1 MQQELR
7 RSQDNDHVGSSR
19 VRRKFGQSSEVLRE
33 QIREVH
39 ELAKEARRNS
49 PSGSSQVQEF
59 AGVESRILMM
69 KLLDICL

>member
-59 AGVESRILMM
+59 AGSPQEHHRGFIG
-69 KLLDICL
+69 